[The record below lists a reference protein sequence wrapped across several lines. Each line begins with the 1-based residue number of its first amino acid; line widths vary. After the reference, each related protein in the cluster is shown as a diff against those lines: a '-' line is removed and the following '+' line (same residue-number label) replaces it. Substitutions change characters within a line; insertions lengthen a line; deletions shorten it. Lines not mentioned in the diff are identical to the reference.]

1 MGDVQ
6 GDDQHSKRILAIR
19 KILKD
24 RDVEK
29 QNANFAKAD
38 SMRDLL
44 KEKYG
49 VVIID
54 QKNGPSGFRFADGS
68 SNKLKSGYSA
78 AVPIESQ
85 RKRKQDDDDDNNDDD
100 NNKKIDKKKKQ
111 KLDSTQSSKQNNA
124 DTKKKNSNATSNIEQ
139 NRNKNALTAI
149 LGDVGNNGK
158 VKNVQGVLIED
169 IVVGNGRKAE
179 SGNRV
184 KVNYVGKLKTNN
196 KVFDASKGRPFV
208 FKLGRREVIT
218 GWDIGVVG
226 MCLGGQRKLTIPPEK
241 AYGKLGAPPT
251 IPSNATLI
259 FDVTLLEVS

>member
-1 MGDVQ
+1 MGD
-6 GDDQHSKRILAIR
+6 DDQHSKRILAIR

-29 QNANFAKAD
+29 QNSNFAKAD

-68 SNKLKSGYSA
+68 SNKLKAGYST

-85 RKRKQDDDDDNNDDD
+85 RKRKQDDDNNDDD
-100 NNKKIDKKKKQ
+100 NKKIDKKKKQ
-111 KLDSTQSSKQNNA
+111 KLDSTESSKQSNA
-124 DTKKKNSNATSNIEQ
+124 DAKKKNSNIEQ
-139 NRNKNALTAI
+139 NRNKNAVTAI

-158 VKNVQGVLIED
+158 IKNVQGVLIED

-196 KVFDASKGRPFV
+196 KVFDASRNKPFV

-218 GWDIGVVG
+218 GWDIGVAG
-226 MCLGGQRKLTIPPEK
+226 MCVGGQRKLTIPPEK

-251 IPSNATLI
+251 IPPNSTLI
-259 FDVTLLEVS
+259 FDVSLVEVS